1 MADEHWQHILAIAMK
16 NRTDGIVTGDI
27 LNLSAAEIVF
37 RGQRVAAVQRWHG
50 RHCGS
55 NDYKAGACNHAGT
68 CLVKVGCRR
77 GLRALFCPLLG
88 ASAHHHL
95 GGLASG
101 FHNVDGRRECHAVA
115 AWTELAVAH
124 HATRDVV
131 DGNAGSVAES
141 EVEGSLAAGYCSRQ
155 GAGLVDC
162 GDEAHRHDLGVG
174 RGVFYKVFFAIGTH
188 VVGIAARG
196 VERVK
201 GHGIVAGI
209 RPAHCLTL
217 LSPRRLILIS

>member
-1 MADEHWQHILAIAMK
+1 MK

-37 RGQRVAAVQRWHG
+37 RGQRVVVVQCWHG
-50 RHCGS
+50 RNCGS

-131 DGNAGSVAES
+131 DGNAGSVAEG

-155 GAGLVDC
+155 
-162 GDEAHRHDLGVG
+162 
-174 RGVFYKVFFAIGTH
+174 
-188 VVGIAARG
+188 
-196 VERVK
+196 
-201 GHGIVAGI
+201 
-209 RPAHCLTL
+209 
-217 LSPRRLILIS
+217 